1 MKART
6 QELLEILTSGI
17 SIENYYRTY
26 EQELQQIS
34 ISDWLENLLQKK
46 KLKKASVIKSA
57 ELDRTYGYQL
67 FINGAFLY
75 SFAAAIAPLH

>member
-46 KLKKASVIKSA
+46 KLKKQV
-57 ELDRTYGYQL
+57 
-67 FINGAFLY
+67 
-75 SFAAAIAPLH
+75 